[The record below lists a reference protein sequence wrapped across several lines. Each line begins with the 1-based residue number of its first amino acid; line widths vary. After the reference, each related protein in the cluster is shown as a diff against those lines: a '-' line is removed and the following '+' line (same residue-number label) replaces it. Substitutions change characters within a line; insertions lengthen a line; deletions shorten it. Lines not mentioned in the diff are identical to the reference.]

1 MRKTLRDARRTAAL
15 VTETPIR
22 VVTEDEETPG
32 TGDGFAFRDV
42 ALGVIAV
49 ILIGMALLAAKPLL
63 VPIVAAIVVGSL
75 IGPLMDKSRQHG
87 VPTSVFSFGLV
98 FVLSIVCYFV
108 FVSLAGPVSEW
119 IARASE
125 IGTLLQS
132 RLQWVSKLQA
142 AWHEVEASLKTVGG
156 APSTEVKVATTFES
170 VVASLLAMV
179 TPAFGQFLIF
189 AGALLF
195 FLTGRKGLKQ
205 RLTMSF
211 GRREQRLKVLRVISD
226 IENSLATYLTTA
238 TLINLGMGVVTAFI
252 TAGFGIA
259 NPVMWGVAAFALNY
273 IPYIGPIVMTV
284 TLLLVGLI
292 TFPSFV
298 HAISVPLAYVIAAA
312 IESHFITPGV
322 MGQRLHLNAFL
333 VFLAIAFWT
342 WMWGLAG
349 AFLAVPLLIAG
360 QALFRH
366 VFFGD
371 EEAVLPD

>member
-1 MRKTLRDARRTAAL
+1 LRKTLRDARRSAAT

-22 VVTEDEETPG
+22 VVTDAEIENAQSG
-32 TGDGFAFRDV
+32 IAFRDV
-42 ALGVIAV
+42 ALGAIAA
-49 ILIGMALLAAKPLL
+49 ILLGMALLAAKPLL

-75 IGPLMDKSRQHG
+75 IGPLMDRARQHG
-87 VPTSVFSFGLV
+87 VPSSM
-98 FVLSIVCYFV
+98 LSIGITLILAVLCYFIV
-108 FVSLAGPVSEW
+108 VSLAGPASEW
-119 IARASE
+119 IARAPE
-125 IGTLLQS
+125 IGSLLQS
-132 RLQWVSKLQA
+132 RLQWLSKLQA
-142 AWHEVEASLKTVGG
+142 AWHEVEGSLKTIGG
-156 APSTEVKVATTFES
+156 TAGPEVKVATTFES
-170 VVASLLAMV
+170 VIATILATI
-179 TPAFGQFLIF
+179 TPALGQVLIF
-189 AGALLF
+189 IGALLF

-205 RLTMSF
+205 RLTLAF
-211 GRREQRLKVLRVISD
+211 ERREQRLKVLKVISD

-238 TLINLGMGVVTAFI
+238 TLINIGMGVVTAFI

-273 IPYIGPIVMTV
+273 VPYIGPIFMTV

-292 TFPSFV
+292 TFPNFLQ
-298 HAISVPLAYVIAAA
+298 AASVPLAYVIAAA
-312 IESHFITPGV
+312 IESHFITPSV

-366 VFFGD
+366 VFWD
-371 EEAVLPD
+371 EEEGVLPD